1 MQERKTIK
9 RPIFIGIFSIGTL
22 ICFFVWFN
30 LLCQDIEGLQRNLF
44 FANREDWFMDFFNT
58 LYYSIGKTPYNWGYV
73 AARNY
78 LPISY
83 MLVYPFSKLF
93 PYNTED
99 WPYTYLA
106 RYNSLAMVGLVVF
119 LVASFG
125 FLFHCLYKSAK
136 GSEIEKFAL
145 MAAFFLNGVILY
157 NFERANLLIVST
169 AFLCVY
175 LILID
180 SENKIYRHVG
190 YMSLA
195 LSAAFKIFPA
205 IFGVILIYKKR
216 FKDAAITLV
225 YGVLVAFLPF
235 FWLEGP
241 VTTNLKLFWEA
252 LRIHGEEYADGSIG
266 LFAKTFF
273 YDAVPTS
280 VAATV
285 IFTLLPLVL
294 AYFHRDW
301 WKQVMLLS
309 LALLMPSG
317 QMEYYCIL
325 YLFFPMVLFF
335 NEEKHNPLHLIWVF
349 IFIAML
355 SPIQFETEKLN
366 AMGLLNTVCVVS
378 YAYLSI
384 EGLVRMILTVTKA
397 HKKPKIQEEVKA

>member
-1 MQERKTIK
+1 
-9 RPIFIGIFSIGTL
+9 
-22 ICFFVWFN
+22 
-30 LLCQDIEGLQRNLF
+30 
-44 FANREDWFMDFFNT
+44 MDFFNT

-309 LALLMPSG
+309 LSLLMPSG

-335 NEEKHNPLHLIWVF
+335 NEEKHNPLHLIWIF

-397 HKKPKIQEEVKA
+397 HKKPKIQKEVKA